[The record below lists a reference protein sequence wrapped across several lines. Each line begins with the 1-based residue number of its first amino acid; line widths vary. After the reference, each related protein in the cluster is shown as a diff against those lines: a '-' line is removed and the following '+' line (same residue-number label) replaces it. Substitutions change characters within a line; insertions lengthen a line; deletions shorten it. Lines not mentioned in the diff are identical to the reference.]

1 MLQQPV
7 IQKDDM
13 TAIRTAALILGCIFL
28 LLGLI
33 GYLPGATF
41 VPDVTSHPT
50 NAIYPNPGYG
60 YIFGIFPTNY
70 FHNAI
75 GILVGLW
82 GIAAYTSLGGS
93 IAFLQLFTVIY
104 GAQAIL
110 GLFPFSNTLFGMM
123 PLFGANI
130 GLSLLAAAIAAFF
143 GFVKPGLAAKGTGLS
158 ANFQ

>member
-1 MLQQPV
+1 MVQQPI
-7 IQKDDM
+7 IQQSDM
-13 TAIRTAALILGCIFL
+13 MKIRYAALILGVVFL

-33 GYLPGATF
+33 GYLPGLTF
-41 VPDVTSHPT
+41 VPGTTSHPT
-50 NAIYPNPGYG
+50 NAIFPDPGYG

-104 GAQAIL
+104 ATQAIL
-110 GLFPFSNTLFGMM
+110 GLFPFSNTLFGIM
-123 PLFGANI
+123 PLYGGNI
-130 GLSLLAAAIAAFF
+130 GLSLLAASIAAFF
-143 GFVKPGLAAKGTGLS
+143 GFVRPGLVTKSTGLS
-158 ANFQ
+158 ANF